1 MLLCIKIKVRYL
13 TNKGIDMDKITVN
26 ELAEKWFSEK
36 LPTIVKTSTMTTYLS
51 CYRRFLEPYFG
62 DTQVADVT
70 NAQLIAFFETAI
82 NNKALNRAA
91 TLSPQTITVVHN
103 VCFNIFAYAKELNL
117 INTNPYYD
125 IKKPAR
131 RSSEKRVLTRKEQYR
146 LERACRYFLDY
157 RVIGILLSLYT
168 GMRIG
173 EICSLQWS
181 DIDFKRHVIYVSKTV
196 SRVTNFEGSGVD
208 HNVECREQ
216 KTVVQ
221 IRTPKTQSSCR
232 LIPVPK
238 FLMDRLITLRKI
250 NPHPYVVNNKND
262 NPMCTRMMTYIFKRM
277 VKLAEIDDANF
288 HCLRHTFATRALE
301 SGMDIKTVSEV
312 LGHSNHAITV
322 NVYVH
327 SLIDHKRNM
336 MCKIQPLLDEKEPD
350 YNMVTEEDI
359 MSRIR

>member
-1 MLLCIKIKVRYL
+1 MEK
-13 TNKGIDMDKITVN
+13 TTVN
-26 ELAEKWFSEK
+26 ELAEKWFNEK
-36 LPTIVKTSTMTTYLS
+36 LPTNVKTSTMTTYLS
-51 CYRRFLEPYFG
+51 CYRRFLEPHFG
-62 DTQVADVT
+62 DALVASVT
-70 NAQLIAFFETAI
+70 NQQLIDFFDTAF
-82 NNKALNRAA
+82 NVKAFNRASV
-91 TLSPQTITVVHN
+91 LSPQTITVVHN
-103 VCFNIFAYAKELNL
+103 VCCNIFAYAKELNL
-117 INTNPYYD
+117 IQTNPYYD
-125 IKKPAR
+125 IKKPTR
-131 RSSEKRVLTRKEQYR
+131 RNTEKRVLTRKEQYQ

-196 SRVTNFEGSGVD
+196 SRVTNFDNTSADCAE
-208 HNVECREQ
+208 ECREQ

-238 FLMDRLITLRKI
+238 FLMDRLIMLRKI
-250 NPHPYVVNNKND
+250 NTHTYVVNNKND
-262 NPMCTRMMTYIFKRM
+262 NPMCPRMMTYIFKRM

-327 SLIDHKRNM
+327 SLIDHKRKM
-336 MCKIQPLLDEKEPD
+336 MCKILPLLDDKETG

-359 MSRIR
+359 ISRIK